1 MFACLCRGTRV
12 LETRTG
18 DLLPACWHSRRL
30 FVVRYRS
37 AVHLNKGISPHES
50 KWIPTQFPSRNGGE
64 KQNWKMRRGHVVAGA
79 AMNSE
84 QRDERDGDRPEGIN
98 SSPYWARSSSLAR
111 ALTLRYLVIIR
122 GKVRAQSEQ
131 LKEKVLNCPPSATL
145 SPRSDWRGER
155 RIKEEECSLPLC

>member
-1 MFACLCRGTRV
+1 MNSDTVSLA
-12 LETRTG
+12 
-18 DLLPACWHSRRL
+18 
-30 FVVRYRS
+30 
-37 AVHLNKGISPHES
+37 
-50 KWIPTQFPSRNGGE
+50 RNGGE

-84 QRDERDGDRPEGIN
+84 QRDERDGDRPGGIN

-131 LKEKVLNCPPSATL
+131 LKEKVLNCPPLGYLNSAIST
-145 SPRSDWRGER
+145 ER
-155 RIKEEECSLPLC
+155 LEGREKDKRRRM